1 MINFPN
7 LSSAIL
13 WRAGLLALLA
23 WALAG
28 TLDGATL
35 VEIVGVPLIAVAWL
49 SALVLI
55 DRWVMQGTGLPTLW
69 PRAKRL
75 QGK

>member
-7 LSSAIL
+7 LSSATL
-13 WRAGLLALLA
+13 WRVGLLVLFA
-23 WALAG
+23 WVLAG

-35 VEIVGVPLIAVAWL
+35 VEIMGVPLIAAAWL

-55 DRWVMQGTGLPTLW
+55 DRWVMGTGHPT
-69 PRAKRL
+69 
-75 QGK
+75 